1 LSELARRGEVKR
13 ESVREAIDRYDLNN
27 VNAAPTVEAAGGAE

>member
-1 LSELARRGEVKR
+1 
-13 ESVREAIDRYDLNN
+13 VREAIDRYDLSN